1 MRSDGV
7 TEEWVHPIQPSRPD
21 RPTVRQR
28 TRAERPF
35 WGDTAEGRWRLTSS
49 MNGRPIAISWME
61 NTGGI
66 REAARLACRIL
77 VSTPQRLR
85 GAELFICV
93 PLLFWHWVWVGDPA
107 RSHPPSG
114 NNFLSLPS
122 NFGAWE
128 SSKSPLWAP
137 FGTKICKNQRVKKDF
152 CFFAGPFSSFLF
164 SIALKIF

>member
-93 PLLFWHWVWVGDPA
+93 PLLYVALGLGGGPSPVPPTLVITSSVSPA
-107 RSHPPSG
+107 TSG
-114 NNFLSLPS
+114 PGSLPKALYGPLLGPRS
-122 NFGAWE
+122 AKIKE
-128 SSKSPLWAP
+128 SKRIFVFL
-137 FGTKICKNQRVKKDF
+137 RVHFLPF
-152 CFFAGPFSSFLF
+152 CFQL
-164 SIALKIF
+164 L